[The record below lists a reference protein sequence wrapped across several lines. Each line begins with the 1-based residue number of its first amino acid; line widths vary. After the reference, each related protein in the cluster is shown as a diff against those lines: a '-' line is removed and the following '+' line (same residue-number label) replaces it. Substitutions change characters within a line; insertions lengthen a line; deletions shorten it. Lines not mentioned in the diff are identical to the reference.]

1 MRKNRAT
8 RLANRVGSVEEL
20 FMLIAPLKTAADK
33 AEGRDKLPTR
43 RKVETHFAAI
53 EILTAREATAK
64 LAETVKKASG
74 KKTLPPQKYAD
85 GAVITL
91 KANKA
96 EGWKAETVTIVG
108 YEGNGM
114 YLAKGRKA
122 HCADDG
128 LVEIHEDQIQK
139 PSPKK

>member
-64 LAETVKKASG
+64 LAATVKKASG
-74 KKTLPPQKYAD
+74 KKPKQPPLEERLKTQAFVDNLFSLP
-85 GAVITL
+85 
-91 KANKA
+91 
-96 EGWKAETVTIVG
+96 
-108 YEGNGM
+108 
-114 YLAKGRKA
+114 AK
-122 HCADDG
+122 
-128 LVEIHEDQIQK
+128 K